1 MGVRAWHNQG
11 PEPYGGTSA
20 HASFEIAWSDAGA
33 PEYTVG
39 AHRMTLHPGCAI
51 IVPARVEHTTR
62 LGVGV
67 RAKVLGLH
75 ASVVEEVA
83 DAMSVRAPHEVSIT
97 RVRPRLVALGE
108 LIFEEAIEQTDGH
121 DLAIEALTEALA
133 VELLRL
139 EPPSQAGDKAPGDPR
154 IRRAIAFID
163 ASYAAPLSLD
173 AIAKVAGMSRFYF
186 GRLFVAQVGKSPY
199 RYLVDVRVARAAS
212 LIRGGRVSVTEAA
225 LSVGFNDLGRFG
237 RAFRARFGVT
247 PSEALAASRPQRR
260 AERIRVSRTARTA

>member
-1 MGVRAWHNQG
+1 MGIRAWHNKG

-51 IVPARVEHTTR
+51 IVPARVEHTTQ
-62 LGVGV
+62 LGAGV

-75 ASVVEEVA
+75 ASVVEEMA
-83 DAMSVRAPHEVSIT
+83 DAMSLRAPREASIT

-108 LIFEEAIEQTDGH
+108 LIFDEAIERTAGH
-121 DLAIEALTEALA
+121 DLAIEAMTEALA
-133 VELLRL
+133 VEVIRVD
-139 EPPSQAGDKAPGDPR
+139 PPSPACEKIPGDPR
-154 IRRAIAFID
+154 IRRAITFID
-163 ASYAAPLSLD
+163 ASYAGPLSLD

-247 PSEALAASRPQRR
+247 PSEALAASRPRRR
-260 AERIRVSRTARTA
+260 ADRTSTARTA